1 MNSVG
6 LRDHRSIFSAALIVV
21 VNLGLSAAVSPSKDR
36 FRACKAGTVGLAVLY
51 AEKTK
56 KILAITNKIAAL
68 RIARETTSCSRSFL
82 FTSSMVISASP
93 QRAME

>member
-1 MNSVG
+1 MIISLMRMCAG
-6 LRDHRSIFSAALIVV
+6 LTGTVYPDSETR
-21 VNLGLSAAVSPSKDR
+21 LSNR
-36 FRACKAGTVGLAVLY
+36 FRACKGRNSRSGSPLY
-51 AEKTK
+51 AETTK

-68 RIARETTSCSRSFL
+68 RMARETTSCSRSFL